1 VCRYV
6 GVHHKGGCSFGHDLI
21 RYAEVREGS
30 VMEVGRS
37 EAVEAELNRLIEK
50 RFTQQMDPDERE
62 ESWQASVRA
71 YNERRRRE
79 IRAAWA
85 AFHQDQAERHRR
97 TLDNLIAHHEGEAAR
112 LCGDSEA
119 RGEGLS

>member
-1 VCRYV
+1 
-6 GVHHKGGCSFGHDLI
+6 
-21 RYAEVREGS
+21 
-30 VMEVGRS
+30 MEVGRS

-50 RFTQQMDPDERE
+50 RSTRQMDPDEWE
-62 ESWQASVRA
+62 EIWQASVRA
-71 YNERRRRE
+71 YNERRQQE

-112 LCGDSEA
+112 LCGGSEA

>member
-1 VCRYV
+1 MDVAR
-6 GVHHKGGCSFGHDLI
+6 G
-21 RYAEVREGS
+21 E
-30 VMEVGRS
+30 M
-37 EAVEAELNRLIEK
+37 VEAELNRLIAKHSSRE
-50 RFTQQMDPDERE
+50 TDSDERE

-71 YNERRRRE
+71 YNERRQQE

-97 TLDNLIAHHEGEAAR
+97 TLDILIAHHEGEAAR
-112 LCGDSEA
+112 FCSDSEA